1 MIIIETEDF
10 KKDLKNLPS
19 EIKRLYQ
26 RQKLFLKKIGLI
38 QDCIRKELKNFLE
51 FILSGL
57 PAVIEFFFILGM
69 GKLYFLRLATEKKF
83 TGKFKQINHL

>member
-26 RQKLFLKKIGLI
+26 RQKAIFKENWFDPRLHTKRIRELPGVYSFRITRRYRVLFYFRNGEAIFFKIGH
-38 QDCIRKELKNFLE
+38 RKEIYRK
-51 FILSGL
+51 I
-57 PAVIEFFFILGM
+57 
-69 GKLYFLRLATEKKF
+69 
-83 TGKFKQINHL
+83 

>member
-26 RQKLFLKKIGLI
+26 RQKAIFKENWLDQRLHTKRIKELSGVYSFRITRRYRVLFYFRNGEAIFFKIGH
-38 QDCIRKELKNFLE
+38 RKEIYRK
-51 FILSGL
+51 I
-57 PAVIEFFFILGM
+57 
-69 GKLYFLRLATEKKF
+69 
-83 TGKFKQINHL
+83 

>member
-26 RQKLFLKKIGLI
+26 RQKAIFKENWFDPRLHTKRIRELPGVYSFQITRRYRVLFYFRNGEAIFFKIGH
-38 QDCIRKELKNFLE
+38 RKEIYRK
-51 FILSGL
+51 I
-57 PAVIEFFFILGM
+57 
-69 GKLYFLRLATEKKF
+69 
-83 TGKFKQINHL
+83 

>member
-26 RQKLFLKKIGLI
+26 KQKVIFKENWLDPRLHTKRI
-38 QDCIRKELKNFLE
+38 KELPE
-51 FILSGL
+51 FILFGL
-57 PAVIEFFFILGM
+57 LADIEFFFILC
-69 GKLYFLRLATEKKF
+69 RR
-83 TGKFKQINHL
+83 